1 MASKKKKRQE
11 ALDKRDSRKFFTVLA
26 IAVAVLM
33 LLLYLIFRN
42 M

>member
-1 MASKKKKRQE
+1 M
-11 ALDKRDSRKFFTVLA
+11 DKRDSRKFFTVMF